1 MTARCVVGPRR
12 SSPRHGHAIGAT
24 DGSKQSDIHC
34 ICRGRLELPGPSG
47 RPGPEQE
54 LHLQLCGHVG
64 QQPWDSQWKT
74 NCRTKIKGCD
84 GLIAIITNRSIK
96 ADGQRWEIKCANE
109 EGVPVIGLHVQQSV
123 HGVVPSELTG
133 KKVIDWTWDGIKA
146 FLDSL

>member
-1 MTARCVVGPRR
+1 MTRNNRIFIAFAAEDSNYR
-12 SSPRHGHAIGAT
+12 
-24 DGSKQSDIHC
+24 D
-34 ICRGRLELPGPSG
+34 LL
-47 RPGPEQE
+47 
-54 LHLQLCGHVG
+54 VG
-64 QQPWDSQWKT
+64 QARNKNSTFSFVDMSVKQPWDSQWKT

-84 GLIAIITNRSIK
+84 GLIAIVTSRSIN

-109 EGVPVIGLHVQQSV
+109 EGVPVIGIHAQKSV